1 MSERAS
7 RLTAFLADGSA
18 LPFVWGERDC
28 CLWVSDWIR
37 SVRGADPGAELRG
50 AYSTLASCLRLLRQ
64 GGGFETVVSGL
75 IDRAGLART
84 DTPGVGDV
92 GIVETGVGPMMAICV
107 GERWAFKAVDGIAI
121 LPAAPVAA
129 WTV

>member
-28 CLWVSDWIR
+28 SLWVSDWIKAV
-37 SVRGADPGAELRG
+37 SGIDPGAELRG
-50 AYSTLASCLRLLRQ
+50 AYYTLNGCMRLLRR
-64 GGGFETVVSGL
+64 GGGFDAVVSGL

-84 DTPGVGDV
+84 ETPGVGDI
-92 GIVETGVGPMMAICV
+92 GIVETSVGPMLAICL

-121 LPAAPVAA
+121 LPASPVKA
-129 WTV
+129 WAI